1 MIKTIIVLTVITLV
15 AGAVILR
22 AMRAM
27 RTQIESDAEEVD
39 DWTGAK
45 RFGGKF
51 EDDAGAVS
59 ETNRPPPEAE
69 IRRTWTPVRAP
80 TAGALSKPV
89 GGGAG
94 VATVSEAQLRKY
106 ADWCNRRCTAGW
118 LIVLPLSG
126 PATLWFRNR
135 ADAEAFARVW
145 HPLAGT

>member
-1 MIKTIIVLTVITLV
+1 MIKTAIVLAVIVLV
-15 AGAVILR
+15 AGAFILR

-27 RTQIESDAEEVD
+27 KAQIESDADEAD

-51 EDDAGAVS
+51 EGDAGGVS
-59 ETNRPPPEAE
+59 ETNRPPPEDE
-69 IRRTWTPVRAP
+69 IRRTWTPIRAP
-80 TAGALSKPV
+80 VNGALSKP
-89 GGGAG
+89 GGT
-94 VATVSEAQLRKY
+94 ATIPVSDAQLRKY
-106 ADWCNRRCTAGW
+106 ADWCDRRCTGAW
-118 LIVLPLSG
+118 LIVLPVSG